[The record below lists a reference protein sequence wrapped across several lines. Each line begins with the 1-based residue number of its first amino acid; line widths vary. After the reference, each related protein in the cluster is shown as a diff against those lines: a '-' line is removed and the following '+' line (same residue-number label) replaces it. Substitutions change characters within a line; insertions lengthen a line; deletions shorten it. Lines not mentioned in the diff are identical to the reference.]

1 MKRLAL
7 RPQPGPRTLLAV
19 GIGLAAGPLVAAEP
33 PRSSAS
39 LELETLHV
47 EERRSDGYRTERSA
61 SAKNAVPLLDTP
73 QTITVVPAEVMR
85 DQQALSLREVL
96 SNVSGITFNAGEGG
110 GGSGDNLNIRGFSA
124 STNLQIDGLRDS
136 AQNNRT
142 DTFNIEQVE
151 VIKGPNSVFGG
162 AGTTGGSVNQISK
175 QPGFEAFS
183 RLGLGLGSDHYR
195 RLTLDTNQP
204 LQELGSGSAFR
215 LNLMAHDDEIPGRK
229 RLERERWGIAPSLL
243 LGLGEDTSLTL
254 SYFHQR
260 DDNDP
265 DYGVPAFD
273 GKRVAGVKRNA
284 YFGWRNLD
292 RERIDSDA
300 FTVRLEHRFNDQ
312 LSLQNLTRYSEV
324 ERDTVIS
331 AAHINLDR
339 RRSSGQPPGPVLAP
353 GQYLPAG
360 PQAYGRDVTS
370 RMWINQTNLT
380 AEFDTLGIG
389 HTLVTGAEFSRETYH
404 RTTYDYGLKFP
415 DEGYPLADPPGYWSG
430 PAQRSNSGYLA
441 TRLYDR
447 ALYAFDTLALNP
459 QWDLNLGLRYDW
471 LDGDADDYKL
481 TKGNW
486 VATDNRSS
494 DEHLSGRAG
503 LVYKPVENGRF
514 YLAYGTS
521 FNPSAEN
528 IATSGA
534 GLSAATEK
542 LDPEKNRTWELGT
555 KWELLERRLQLDAAL
570 FRVEKLNARTQLT
583 DGTTILAGNQRVQG
597 LELGLTGELNERW
610 KVFSTFTFMD
620 SETLKAVNERVGV
633 SAKGQALA
641 NTPPQSFNL
650 WSTYDFDGGWRVG
663 YGARYVSQRNLT
675 ASDDGVKL
683 AAYWVHSAML
693 GYRVS
698 DSFDLQ
704 LNLDN
709 LFDRQY
715 VERVRTQLGT
725 QQGTGSTGARSS
737 AIEYGDARAATL
749 NATLS
754 F

>member
-1 MKRLAL
+1 MKYLAP
-7 RPQPGPRTLLAV
+7 RTQPGIRHWLAA
-19 GIGLAAGPLVAAEP
+19 GIGLAVTQAGAVES
-33 PRSSAS
+33 PRPGDG
-39 LELETLHV
+39 LELDELRIQD
-47 EERRSDGYRTERSA
+47 RRADDYRTERSA

-73 QTITVVPAEVMR
+73 QTITVVPAQVMR
-85 DQQALSLREVL
+85 DQQALSLRQVL
-96 SNVSGITFNAGEGG
+96 TNLSGITFNAGEGG
-110 GGSGDNLNIRGFSA
+110 GGSGDSINIRGFSA
-124 STNLQIDGLRDS
+124 NANLQIDGLRDS

-142 DTFNIEQVE
+142 DTFNIEQIE

-175 QPGFEAFS
+175 QPGFESFS
-183 RLGLGLGSDHYR
+183 HLGLGLGTDHYR
-195 RLTLDTNQP
+195 RLTLDSNQP

-229 RLERERWGIAPSLL
+229 RLERERWGVAPSLL
-243 LGLGEDTSLTL
+243 LGLGEDSSLTL

-265 DYGVPAFD
+265 DYGVPALR
-273 GKRVAGVKRNA
+273 GKRLPGVQRNA

-300 FTVRLEHRFNDQ
+300 FTVRLDHRFSDE
-312 LSLQNLTRYSEV
+312 LALQNLTRYSEV
-324 ERDTVIS
+324 DRDTVIS
-331 AAHINLDR
+331 ASHVNLDR
-339 RRSSGQPPGPVLAP
+339 RRGGGAPGPVLAP

-404 RTTYDYGLKFP
+404 RTTYSYGLTFP
-415 DEGYPLADPPGYWSG
+415 DEGYPLASPPGHWSG
-430 PAQRSNSGYLA
+430 PTRKADSGYLS

-447 ALYAFDTLALNP
+447 ALYAFDTLALSP
-459 QWDLNLGLRYDW
+459 QWDLSLGLRYDW
-471 LDGDADDYKL
+471 LDGVARNSSL
-481 TKGNW
+481 SKGDW
-486 VATDNRSS
+486 VATDNASS
-494 DEHLSGRAG
+494 DERLSGRAG

-514 YLAYGTS
+514 YLAYGNS

-528 IATSGA
+528 LATSGA
-534 GLSAATEK
+534 GLSAATED
-542 LDPEKNRTWELGT
+542 LDPEKNRSRELGT

-583 DGTTILAGNQRVQG
+583 DGTTVLAGNQRVQG
-597 LELGLTGELNERW
+597 LELGLTGELSERW
-610 KVFSTFTFMD
+610 KVFSNFTFLD

-641 NTPPQSFNL
+641 NTPPRSFNL
-650 WSTYDFDGGWRVG
+650 WSTYDLDAGWRLG

-675 ASDDGVKL
+675 SNDDGVKL
-683 AAYWVHSAML
+683 GAYWVHSAML
-693 GYRVS
+693 GYRAS
-698 DSFDLQ
+698 ESLDLQ

-725 QQGTGSTGARSS
+725 VRGGGGSGARSS

-749 NATLS
+749 TATLS